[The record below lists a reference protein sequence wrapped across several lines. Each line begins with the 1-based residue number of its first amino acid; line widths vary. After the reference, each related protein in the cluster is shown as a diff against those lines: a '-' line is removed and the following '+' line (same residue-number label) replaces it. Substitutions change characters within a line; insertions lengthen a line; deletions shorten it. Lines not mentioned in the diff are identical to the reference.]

1 MMTPTGRREMTRTR
15 ALAVTSGKGGVGKST
30 VAVNLAAALV
40 ARGERVVLLD
50 ADFSLANLDVLLQ
63 LTPGMNLADV
73 LEGRCGLTEAV
84 RHGPAG
90 LRVVPATQGNP
101 RMSSLSDLERAGLI
115 QAFSDLSP
123 EIDWLVI
130 DTGAGMTPATLQF
143 CLAAQDV
150 LIVICDEPA
159 SLADASA
166 MVRALKETGRR
177 SRFRILVNMVAA
189 GEDPRAT
196 FLRLVELT
204 DSMSEVSLEYAG
216 SVPYDRTVA
225 TAAREGQPVVTAH
238 PDAPVT
244 SAFTRLARDTGRW
257 PLPSTASGQS
267 EFFLENKIHNE
278 VMERRV
284 RI

>member
-1 MMTPTGRREMTRTR
+1 MIEPTGRRAVTRTR

-50 ADFSLANLDVLLQ
+50 ADLSLANLDVLLE
-63 LTPGMNLADV
+63 LTPGMNLQDV
-73 LEGRCGLTEAV
+73 LEGRCGLPEAL

-101 RMSSLSDLERAGLI
+101 RMSALSDLERAGLI
-115 QAFSDLSP
+115 QAFSDLGP
-123 EIDWLVI
+123 ELDWLVI
-130 DTGAGMTPATLQF
+130 DTAAGMTPTTLQF
-143 CLAAQDV
+143 CAAAQDV
-150 LIVICDEPA
+150 LIVVCDEPA
-159 SLADASA
+159 SLADACA
-166 MVRALKETGRR
+166 MVKVLRDTGRR

-189 GEDPRAT
+189 GENPRLT
-196 FLRLVELT
+196 FQRLVELT
-204 DSMSEVSLEYAG
+204 DAIAEVSLEYAG

-225 TAAREGQPVVTAH
+225 TAAREGQPVVAAH
-238 PDAPVT
+238 PDAPVAT
-244 SAFTRLARDTGRW
+244 AFTNLARDTGRW

-267 EFFLENKIHNE
+267 EFFWENKIHNE
-278 VMERRV
+278 VMERRA